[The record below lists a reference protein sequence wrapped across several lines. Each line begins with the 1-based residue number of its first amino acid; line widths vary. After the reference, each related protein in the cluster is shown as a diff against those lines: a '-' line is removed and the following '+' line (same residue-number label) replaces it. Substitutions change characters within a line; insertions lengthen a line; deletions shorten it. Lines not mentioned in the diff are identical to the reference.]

1 MIYPLFSICLYTN
14 YSSCVSS
21 VSLLELGSF
30 QQAEEIS
37 VLNSQF
43 PE

>member
-1 MIYPLFSICLYTN
+1 MIYPLFSICLYIN

-21 VSLLELGSF
+21 VSMLELVNF
-30 QQAEEIS
+30 QRVEEIS